1 MNEVLLPENIFQFLA
16 SRVLGQED
24 VLRKVS
30 VAIYKHINGLKAG
43 NILLI
48 GNSGTG
54 KTTIM
59 NSIQKFFMAHRSL
72 RKYSAM
78 SIMNANMLAGEDI
91 GDVDLQRLIKSLEVA
106 VNNSFGVYT
115 TDDKLCEYM
124 QNATVCIDEIDKISA
139 TISGKPN
146 VVGIAIQ
153 QALLT
158 MLEGERILYETVRH
172 DQGQKRKTRLFID
185 SSKMFFICGG
195 AFEGLYDQ
203 IVHAIKEGKDDRKL
217 RVSTGT
223 DPRGNKYTREVLVL
237 RDQVRLADLFTYG
250 MTPQFISRFHSIAVL
265 EDLGVNELQH
275 ILLSAE
281 DSPLRH
287 SHNYFKSMDIDL
299 MLTKE
304 AVQLITEYAVENT
317 RIGARALREVFNR
330 IITPFEFDPF
340 QSDKLVQKDQK
351 TILTID
357 KDVVLRSFG

>member
-1 MNEVLLPENIFQFLA
+1 MNEVLLPESIFKFL
-16 SRVLGQED
+16 SNRVLGQED

-91 GDVDLQRLIKSLEVA
+91 GDVDLQRLLKSLEIA
-106 VNNSFGVYT
+106 VNNSFGLFT

-146 VVGIAIQ
+146 VIGIAIQ

-185 SSKMFFICGG
+185 TSKMFFICGG

-203 IVHAIKEGKDDRKL
+203 IVKAIKEGNDERKL
-217 RVSTGT
+217 RVTTGT
-223 DPRGNKYTREVLVL
+223 DPKGKKYTREVLIL
-237 RDQVRLADLFTYG
+237 RDQVRLADLFSYG

-265 EDLGVNELQH
+265 EDLGAKELQQ
-275 ILLSAE
+275 IMLSSE

-287 SHNYFKSMDIDL
+287 SRNYFKSMDIDL
-299 MLTKE
+299 LLTKE
-304 AVQLITEYAVENT
+304 ALQLITEYAVENT

-340 QSDKLVQKDQK
+340 QSDKLGQKDQK
-351 TILTID
+351 TTLKID
-357 KDVVLRSFG
+357 KDVVLRSFN